1 MAKKGTGKFVLG
13 ALIGAGLGLLFAPKS
28 GKETRK
34 ALVNKAD
41 ELIQKVK
48 ELEPG
53 EVRDALEDKVKSI
66 MNDIKS
72 LDKEKVI
79 SVAKEKA
86 SALQEEVEKLV
97 EYAKDKATPVVE
109 EATVALKAKAT
120 EVIKK
125 TLEKLED

>member
-1 MAKKGTGKFVLG
+1 MAKKGTGKFILG
-13 ALIGAGLGLLFAPKS
+13 ALVGAGLGLLFAPKT
-28 GKETRK
+28 GRETRK

-53 EVRDALEDKVKSI
+53 EVRDAIEDKVKTI
-66 MNDIKS
+66 MSDIKS

-79 SVAKEKA
+79 SIAKEKA

-109 EATVALKAKAT
+109 EATVALKTKAT